1 MVGTLHKQTTILF
14 GRNRYLGA
22 SVVLRM
28 PDVRTSRTASYEQL
42 TLISRDQVCAAHFFL
57 TATKLLLAIT

>member
-28 PDVRTSRTASYEQL
+28 PDVRISRTASYEQL
-42 TLISRDQVCAAHFFL
+42 TLN
-57 TATKLLLAIT
+57 LA